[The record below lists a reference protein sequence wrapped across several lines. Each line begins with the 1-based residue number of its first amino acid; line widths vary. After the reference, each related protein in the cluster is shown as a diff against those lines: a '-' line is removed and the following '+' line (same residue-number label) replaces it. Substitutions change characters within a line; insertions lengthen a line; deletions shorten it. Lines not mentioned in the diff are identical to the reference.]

1 MLGPDGKTVTKM
13 TWDEFSLYQR
23 WDEFPERVDDPPL
36 TVETIFW
43 FEGTKYMIT
52 KINKKYVI
60 VESESFAE
68 IKSSDNFIELLTNDF
83 ISGKSFKELLPDIL
97 VED

>member
-1 MLGPDGKTVTKM
+1 MLGPDGRTVTKM
-13 TWDEFSLYQR
+13 SWEEFTSFQR
-23 WDEFPERVDDPPL
+23 WDEFPEKTGNPPL

-43 FEGTKYMIT
+43 YNGTKYMIT
-52 KINKKYVI
+52 KLDQRYVI
-60 VESESFAE
+60 VESDSFDE
-68 IKSSDNFIELLTNDF
+68 IKSSINFIDLLTSEF

>member
-13 TWDEFSLYQR
+13 SWEEFTLFQR
-23 WDEFPERVDDPPL
+23 WDEFPERTDNPPL

-43 FEGTKYMIT
+43 YNGTKYMIT
-52 KINKKYVI
+52 KLEQRYVI
-60 VESESFAE
+60 VESESFDE
-68 IKSSDNFIELLTNDF
+68 IRSSDNFIELLTNDF